1 MLCSETRGTRPLD
14 RLPTG
19 RTSIEATTP
28 IAWHDLRPMRR
39 VLALKPLAGMLAL
52 AAVLLLALPGGAHAL
67 EQRLV
72 ASDGADGDGFGR
84 SVAIEGDTA
93 VVGAPTGPDYRGAVY
108 VFTRSGD
115 SWTQSAK
122 LTASDRE
129 SGGRIGSSLAIDGD
143 TIVAGAPDIG
153 PGAAYTFE
161 RTGAGWTQSAKLTA
175 SDGAGADQLGYSVA
189 IDGDTIVAGADPTGV
204 APDPPGSV
212 YTFARTGPAERT
224 ETAKLTASDG
234 EGLGAS
240 VAIDGDTIVAGA
252 PASRTA
258 APRRPGSAYTFER
271 TGAGWT
277 QSAKLTASDGT
288 ALDDLGSSVAVDG
301 DTIVAGASGDG
312 AGAVYTFART
322 GAAARTETAK
332 LTAADGEASDSLGW
346 SVAVGGD
353 AIVAGAPHAIVAGAP
368 LGSGSVYTF
377 ARTGAAERTE
387 IAKLV
392 GDTIGYSVAI
402 DGDTIVAGAPQYRT
416 CHLSDCSGPGYASV
430 FSTTANAFSL
440 GEVKRNKKKGTAKLG
455 VNVPGPGEL
464 DLAKTRRVK
473 HRGKRA
479 PAEGEV
485 MLAIKPRRKA
495 KRALGKQGRAWVGAE
510 VTYTPDGGEPNT
522 ESKRLKLIKRR

>member
-1 MLCSETRGTRPLD
+1 
-14 RLPTG
+14 
-19 RTSIEATTP
+19 
-28 IAWHDLRPMRR
+28 MRR

-52 AAVLLLALPGGAHAL
+52 AAVLLLALPGAAHAL

-115 SWTQSAK
+115 GWTQTAK

-129 SGGRIGSSLAIDGD
+129 SGARLGSSLAIDGD

-175 SDGAGADQLGYSVA
+175 SDG
-189 IDGDTIVAGADPTGV
+189 
-204 APDPPGSV
+204 
-212 YTFARTGPAERT
+212 
-224 ETAKLTASDG
+224 TA
-234 EGLGAS
+234 
-240 VAIDGDTIVAGA
+240 
-252 PASRTA
+252 
-258 APRRPGSAYTFER
+258 F
-271 TGAGWT
+271 
-277 QSAKLTASDGT
+277 
-288 ALDDLGSSVAVDG
+288 DDLGSSVAIDG
-301 DTIVAGASGDG
+301 DAIVVGASGYG

-332 LTAADGEASDSLGW
+332 LTASDGEASDSLGW

>member
-1 MLCSETRGTRPLD
+1 
-14 RLPTG
+14 
-19 RTSIEATTP
+19 
-28 IAWHDLRPMRR
+28 MRR

-52 AAVLLLALPGGAHAL
+52 AAVLLLALPGAAHAL

-129 SGGRIGSSLAIDGD
+129 SGARLGSSLAIDGD
-143 TIVAGAPDIG
+143 TIVAGAP
-153 PGAAYTFE
+153 
-161 RTGAGWTQSAKLTA
+161 
-175 SDGAGADQLGYSVA
+175 
-189 IDGDTIVAGADPTGV
+189 
-204 APDPPGSV
+204 
-212 YTFARTGPAERT
+212 
-224 ETAKLTASDG
+224 
-234 EGLGAS
+234 
-240 VAIDGDTIVAGA
+240 
-252 PASRTA
+252 
-258 APRRPGSAYTFER
+258 
-271 TGAGWT
+271 
-277 QSAKLTASDGT
+277 
-288 ALDDLGSSVAVDG
+288 
-301 DTIVAGASGDG
+301 
-312 AGAVYTFART
+312 
-322 GAAARTETAK
+322 
-332 LTAADGEASDSLGW
+332 
-346 SVAVGGD
+346 
-353 AIVAGAPHAIVAGAP
+353 
-368 LGSGSVYTF
+368 
-377 ARTGAAERTE
+377 
-387 IAKLV
+387 
-392 GDTIGYSVAI
+392 
-402 DGDTIVAGAPQYRT
+402 QYRI

-522 ESKRLKLIKRR
+522 KSKRVKLRRK